1 MKIRTRRNEYLQ
13 IKQFPDRE
21 DYSIGI
27 MNDQG
32 TTLFI
37 EMTDKELKETYR
49 ELRELVRLTKI

>member
-27 MNDQG
+27 MNDKG

-37 EMTDKELKETYR
+37 EMTDKELKETSR
-49 ELRELVRLTKI
+49 EFRELVRLTKI